1 MVRKSAS
8 AKSVK
13 ASSSSIFDVKFE
25 VVLIIILIVV
35 AILLVCFINRKFSRE
50 QFYVSMIKEH
60 MYAEGSA
67 PSSPNQNQ
75 NQNQNQKKNQPNDYG
90 GYDLTGSNLP
100 SSLSDFKGKHVF
112 ILLAP
117 TWCGHSKNFIDNGT
131 LKEFI
136 KNLTRKNKG
145 NYLHALDIDIK
156 NSPLID
162 EIKSKVKVEAVPS
175 AFYLDENGKLAKGK
189 LDIGDALNFL
199 SE

>member
-75 NQNQNQKKNQPNDYG
+75 KQNQNQKKNQPKDYG

-100 SSLSDFKGKHVF
+100 SSLSDFKGRHVF

-117 TWCGHSKNFIDNGT
+117 TWCGHSKNFVNGA

-136 KNLTRKNKG
+136 KVFTSKNKG

-162 EIKSKVKVEAVPS
+162 EIKSKGKVEAVPS
-175 AFYLDENGKLAKGK
+175 AFYLYENGKLDNGN
-189 LDIGDALNFL
+189 LDIGDALSFL